1 MNTYNNPPS
10 TSAARSSNRFQKVL
24 QQSALMT
31 LLALP
36 VVSLTGQPA
45 LAGKHN
51 FEVYNDSREDIID
64 IYITSSNTDNWG
76 RSLLD
81 RYSIIPSGYTYQI
94 EFADPSRNTCF
105 YDIRTVFESGEVV
118 EDYEVDVCYNDYYA
132 LTD

>member
-1 MNTYNNPPS
+1 MTTTCDSHS
-10 TSAARSSNRFQKVL
+10 TSAARSSNRFQKIL

-36 VVSLTGQPA
+36 VVSLAEQPA

-51 FEVYNDSREDIID
+51 FEVYNDSSEDIID
-64 IYITSSNTDNWG
+64 IYITASHVDNWG

-81 RYSIIPSGYTYQI
+81 RYSIIPSGYTYEI
-94 EFADPSRNTCF
+94 EFADPSRNVCF
-105 YDIRTVFESGEVV
+105 YDIRTVFESGAVV
-118 EDYEVDVCYNDYYA
+118 EDYEVDVCHNDYYA